1 MLWGWMPLSVYPF
14 AEVLVALLTATF
26 LLGIVG
32 VVVRETEELGE
43 MVEREVWAAQQK
55 KVE

>member
-14 AEVLVALLTATF
+14 AEVLVGLLTATF

-32 VVVRETEELGE
+32 IVVGEAEELGE
-43 MVEREVWAAQQK
+43 QVEKELWAAQQK